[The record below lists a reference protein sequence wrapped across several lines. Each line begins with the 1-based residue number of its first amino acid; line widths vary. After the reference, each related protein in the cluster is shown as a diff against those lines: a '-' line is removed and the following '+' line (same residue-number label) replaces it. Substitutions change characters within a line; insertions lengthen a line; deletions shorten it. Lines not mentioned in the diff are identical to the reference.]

1 MDFNVAPKQT
11 CKVLSTVNNRQPGTR
26 KSTAVSTVSGHSN
39 ARMAQILDNEQLSAT
54 ETSDTDSAGVAV
66 RSKPLW
72 QDETVSNL
80 EPDTGLL
87 VTHVNQT
94 RDLLRIQGQNASA
107 SDSQTSEEWLGNHS
121 LDSMKLSITHLLS
134 QGRVIM
140 AKGDCMRKEME
151 FSADTVNSFESR
163 LYEILELYHQ
173 RIRWL
178 MEGSRKMFGLV
189 KGTRVGLA
197 IDASDANFGAG
208 RSDGFQRSLLYLL
221 DEQLCYK
228 KQLYLMS
235 IGTDD
240 SPLWRTLRDVN
251 IRTLHEARQ
260 WVQQLQPSGGC
271 NVLQAMKKMLAVK
284 ELNSLVI
291 ILGSCPDQTSDVL
304 FDYIEQCMIGRN
316 LPVHTVA
323 YDCSNPMTHTAL
335 KKLAKAS
342 GGRFHCYSSDSQDL
356 TYSSCDVYLMWRESQ
371 RAVDL
376 LNKIKGMRQGMMG
389 DALISIMQEISTEV
403 AKLPPTRFL
412 PRPPNHDRPLSIEM
426 PNFLPKTSG
435 DWIKS
440 NGLKAKRLSLY
451 QVLAP
456 NAYSLVEEFVPI
468 LRKTVCSTLHE
479 KAMMQFEWHD
489 GTVKNI
495 HVDPPLLYN
504 YQKQLGQTVKMYER
518 RVEWL
523 TSGSRQ
529 IWGTVCE
536 QRVIILVDVSETN
549 SMYIIHIQHSLRL
562 LLEQQMTNKECFN
575 IIAYGSELKPW
586 NTEMVPPT
594 PENLQDAWKWVQ
606 SLQCEGSRNLMGA
619 LKHALEVDLL
629 DEQIGC
635 QGIYLFTSGVPDQD
649 GALVSSYVAERC
661 GGCDLRLHV
670 CLFSLDKFDL
680 QGSTPARLP
689 RPSDTAT
696 LLRDLA
702 LSGMGRFHWFKETG
716 IIESDD
722 INIIMAEME
731 KAVNYSQKCAML
743 VKSLKQRS
751 ANKQPDDDPE
761 SEESQREQ
769 IKREKRNPLKLSA
782 PKPTAL
788 TLARMQAREDSLED
802 SPPSRALTWRP
813 SSVKASIP
821 PAQPMKS
828 WSPSENEVK
837 QKKKTEVSQSVF
849 YTEEGNSVGL
859 VFKKYPKAKSVRK
872 SIPFAA
878 LPKEEAISSTK
889 QWLKKFSIKRLKL
902 DLHRLLSGPDCTH
915 QKKLVPAMQKKVS
928 AKYCTIFPS
937 VEVNGVVKH
946 LQFQP
951 PELEEYI
958 NQTER
963 VLRRYIQRM
972 QWLLSGSRR
981 LFGTVLEKSVCILL
995 DTSGSMDPYLSDVKK
1010 EMTSLIWEQLH
1021 KNGVSFNLLSFSDS
1035 VQVWKD
1041 RLMDAT
1047 EEACHEAVQWV
1058 SMVKAHGSTCTLEAL
1073 QAAFQFADAQAFYL
1087 LTDGKPDTS
1096 CNFVLKE
1103 TEKMMQ
1109 GKQIAVH
1116 AISFNCLD
1124 STANEFLK
1132 KLASQTGGR
1141 YHRCHGE
1148 LDGHLVAH
1156 RMLTEGFTDEDDPVL
1171 PAFEGDDLRRLALE
1185 IGKAR
1190 RFLTQARTF
1199 RALLLDKQ
1207 MKSDK
1212 LDAFSTSPVFSEKS
1226 KSNLPVSKSTI
1237 S

>member
-1 MDFNVAPKQT
+1 M
-11 CKVLSTVNNRQPGTR
+11 
-26 KSTAVSTVSGHSN
+26 SGHSN
-39 ARMAQILDNEQLSAT
+39 ARIAQILDNEQLSAT
-54 ETSDTDSAGVAV
+54 ETSDPDSAGVAV

-72 QDETVSNL
+72 QDETVLNL

-94 RDLLRIQGQNASA
+94 QDLLRIQGQNASA

-134 QGRVIM
+134 QGRVVM

-151 FSADTVNSFESR
+151 FSADTVNAFESR
-163 LYEILELYHQ
+163 LYEILELYHR

-197 IDASDANFGAG
+197 IDASDANFEAG

-260 WVQQLQPSGGC
+260 WVQQLRPSGGC

-304 FDYIEQCMIGRN
+304 FDYIAQCMIGRN

-356 TYSSCDVYLMWRESQ
+356 TYSSCDVHLLWRESQ

-412 PRPPNHDRPLSIEM
+412 PRPPNHDRPLCIEM

-435 DWIKS
+435 EWIKS

-456 NAYSLVEEFVPI
+456 NAFSLVEEFVPI

-575 IIAYGSELKPW
+575 IIAYGSEMKPW

-680 QGSTPARLP
+680 QGSIPARFATA
-689 RPSDTAT
+689 SDTAN

-751 ANKQPDDDPE
+751 DNKQPDDDPE
-761 SEESQREQ
+761 SEESQRAQ

-837 QKKKTEVSQSVF
+837 QKKKIEVSQSVF

-958 NQTER
+958 DQTER

-995 DTSGSMDPYLSDVKK
+995 DTSGSMDPYLSEVKK

-1073 QAAFQFADAQAFYL
+1073 QAAFQFEDAQGFYL

-1103 TEKMMQ
+1103 TEKLMQ

-1116 AISFNCLD
+1116 AISFNCSD

-1207 MKSDK
+1207 MKSNK
-1212 LDAFSTSPVFSEKS
+1212 LDAFSTSPVYSEKS

>member
-1 MDFNVAPKQT
+1 M
-11 CKVLSTVNNRQPGTR
+11 SR
-26 KSTAVSTVSGHSN
+26 HSI
-39 ARMAQILDNEQLSAT
+39 ARMAQILTNEQLFAT
-54 ETSDTDSAGVAV
+54 EMSDPDSAGVAV

-72 QDETVSNL
+72 KDDTISNL

-94 RDLLRIQGQNASA
+94 QDLLRLQSQNMSA
-107 SDSQTSEEWLGNHS
+107 SDSQTSEEWLRNHS

-134 QGRVIM
+134 QGRVVM
-140 AKGDCMRKEME
+140 VKGDCMRKEME
-151 FSADTVNSFESR
+151 FSADTINAFESR
-163 LYEILELYHQ
+163 LYEILELYHW

-197 IDASDANFGAG
+197 IDASDANCGAG
-208 RSDGFQRSLLYLL
+208 RSHGFQRSLMYLL

-240 SPLWRTLRDVN
+240 SPLWRTVRDVN

-271 NVLQAMKKMLAVK
+271 NMLHAIKKMLAMK

-323 YDCSNPMTHTAL
+323 YNCSNPMTHTVL
-335 KKLAKAS
+335 KKLAEAS
-342 GGRFHCYSSDSQDL
+342 RGRFHCYSSESQDL
-356 TYSSCDVYLMWRESQ
+356 TYSSCDVHLLWSESQ

-389 DALISIMQEISTEV
+389 DALIRIMQEISTEV
-403 AKLPPTRFL
+403 AKLPPAHFL

-426 PNFLPKTSG
+426 PNFLPKTSV

-456 NAYSLVEEFVPI
+456 NAFSLVEEFVPI

-495 HVDPPLLYN
+495 HVDPPSLYN
-504 YQKQLGQTVKMYER
+504 YQKLLGQTVKMYEK

-536 QRVIILVDVSETN
+536 RRVIILVDISVTN

-575 IIAYGSELKPW
+575 IIAYGSETKPW

-619 LKHALEVDLL
+619 LKHALEVELL
-629 DEQIGC
+629 DEQIDC
-635 QGIYLFTSGVPDQD
+635 LGIYLFTSGVPDQD

-670 CLFSLDKFDL
+670 CLFSLDEFDL
-680 QGSTPARLP
+680 QGSIPARFATA
-689 RPSDTAT
+689 SDTAT
-696 LLRDLA
+696 SLRDLA

-743 VKSLKQRS
+743 VESLKQRS
-751 ANKQPDDDPE
+751 DNKQPDDDPE
-761 SEESQREQ
+761 SEASQRAQ
-769 IKREKRNPLKLSA
+769 IKREKRNPLKLSS

-802 SPPSRALTWRP
+802 SPPSKALTWRP
-813 SSVKASIP
+813 SSAKVSIP

-828 WSPSENEVK
+828 WSLSENEVK
-837 QKKKTEVSQSVF
+837 QKKKIKVSQSVF

-872 SIPFAA
+872 SIPFAV
-878 LPKEEAISSTK
+878 LPKEEEISSTK

-915 QKKLVPAMQKKVS
+915 QKKLVPAVQKKVS

-951 PELEEYI
+951 TELEEYVD
-958 NQTER
+958 QTER
-963 VLRRYIQRM
+963 VIRRYIQRM
-972 QWLLSGSRR
+972 QWLL
-981 LFGTVLEKSVCILL
+981 
-995 DTSGSMDPYLSDVKK
+995 SGSMDPYLSDVKK

-1047 EEACHEAVQWV
+1047 EEACHDAVQWV

-1073 QAAFQFADAQAFYL
+1073 QAAFQFVDAQGFYL

-1103 TEKMMQ
+1103 TEKMIQ

-1116 AISFNCLD
+1116 AISFNCSD

-1190 RFLTQARTF
+1190 HFLTQARTF

-1212 LDAFSTSPVFSEKS
+1212 LDAFSTSPVYSEKS
-1226 KSNLPVSKSTI
+1226 KSNHLVSKGTI